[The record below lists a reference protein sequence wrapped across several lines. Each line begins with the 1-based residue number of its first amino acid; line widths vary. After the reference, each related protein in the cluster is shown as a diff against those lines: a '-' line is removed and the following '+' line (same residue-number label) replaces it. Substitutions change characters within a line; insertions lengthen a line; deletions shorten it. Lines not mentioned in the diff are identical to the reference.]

1 MKARI
6 LHSWLLWP
14 CFFLAFLL
22 PVRPLLAETL
32 LLINATVHTV
42 TGQVLSPGGV
52 LIENGKIRGVS
63 GPPYVAAQT
72 HVDQTIDLKGQ
83 HLYPGLIALNTALGL
98 VEIPA
103 VRASVDDSETGE
115 FVPDVRSWIAVNP
128 DSELIPVARAN
139 GITVAE
145 PTPSGGM
152 IAGQSGLVALDGW
165 TSEKMAFKTPDALHV
180 YWPDMNINPASRR
193 GGGAAV
199 GRGRGGRG
207 GASTADDQARERR
220 QKMKELDDYFTDA
233 RAYAQARDAAKTNGA
248 PDPGLNPS
256 WEAMLPYLRGQL
268 PIMVHAEDARQIKA
282 AVKWAGTNGY
292 KIIIAGGRDAWMAAD
307 VLAEAKVPVIYDS
320 IYTMP
325 ARDFESYDIQYKA
338 PEILRQAGVKV
349 IFSIGAAGKEPSED
363 PSAVRNLP
371 YAAALAVAFG
381 LPPDEAVKGMT
392 LYPAQILGVD
402 DRLGSIETGKDA
414 TLLACDG
421 DILDLRANVK
431 HVWIA
436 GHEVSLETRHTKL
449 YDKYRSRPKP

>member
-1 MKARI
+1 MKTRTF
-6 LHSWLLWP
+6 HFWLPSLVIA
-14 CFFLAFLL
+14 LALLL
-22 PVRPLLAETL
+22 PARAVLAQQIIL
-32 LLINATVHTV
+32 KNATVHTV
-42 TGQVLSPGGV
+42 SGQILPPGQGDV
-52 LIENGKIRGVS
+52 VIENGKIISV
-63 GPPYVAAQT
+63 GPVNAPANLV
-72 HVDQTIDLKGQ
+72 VDLKGQ
-83 HLYPGLIALNTALGL
+83 HLYPGLIALNTGLGL

-103 VRASVDDSETGE
+103 VRATVDDTETGE
-115 FVPDVRSWIAVNP
+115 FIPDVRSWIAVNP
-128 DSELIPVARAN
+128 DSDLIPVARAN
-139 GITVAE
+139 GITVVE
-145 PTPSGGM
+145 PTPTGSM

-180 YWPDMNINPASRR
+180 YWPDMNINPAARR

-268 PIMVHAEDARQIKA
+268 PIMVHAEDSRQIKA

-307 VLAEAKVPVIYDS
+307 VLAAAKVPVIYDS

-325 ARDFESYDIQYKA
+325 ARDFESYNVQFKA

-363 PSAVRNLP
+363 PTAVRNLP

-381 LPPDEAVKGMT
+381 MPPDEALKGMT

-402 DRLGSIETGKDA
+402 DRLGSIENGQERDA
-414 TLLACDG
+414 HGVRRRHSGPPRECQACVD
-421 DILDLRANVK
+421 R
-431 HVWIA
+431 
-436 GHEVSLETRHTKL
+436 
-449 YDKYRSRPKP
+449 RP